1 MFFNIISLPVTILF
15 IVVGCGLFYYAIKLR
30 KRFPE
35 QHNFINSILTFI
47 LWILAG
53 LVYPILFWTDNMNFE
68 LFQVLST
75 FFICIFTP
83 GLIFFILYYQFQF
96 VVKKNPGIEA
106 RRNIENFLNSFDK
119 QEGERNRLGS
129 HTLKTDIH
137 RKALHLFPAGLIIF
151 LWIFAVNIWDG
162 LWNAN
167 DLWGIS
173 GEEFGRFL
181 ILTAGYSGILVFA
194 GLDYVR
200 LSFIFENRNLYHLL
214 PDKVSNILGRTMK
227 RNEIYEYTRPAVI
240 ALSFT
245 PILFL
250 PFGVFCAAT
259 LIATIGDGAASIFG
273 LKFGKKKT
281 PKSSKKTIIGYIAGF
296 IASFGV
302 SIFALW
308 LFEPK
313 ILLIKKIIISI
324 SGALMFFLID
334 IINLKVDDNI
344 LNPIFCGLL
353 MWIVYII

>member
-15 IVVGCGLFYYAIKLR
+15 IVVGCGLLYYAIKL
-30 KRFPE
+30 KKKFTE
-35 QHNFINSILTFI
+35 EHNFISSILTFL
-47 LWILAG
+47 LWITAG
-53 LVYPILFWTDNMNFE
+53 LVYPLFFLTNNLNLRF
-68 LFQVLST
+68 FQTLST
-75 FFICIFTP
+75 LFICIFTP
-83 GLIFFILYYQFQF
+83 GIIFLILYYQYKY
-96 VVKKNPGIEA
+96 VVKINPDIKS
-106 RRNIENFLNSFDK
+106 RRNLETFLKNYN
-119 QEGERNRLGS
+119 NRS
-129 HTLKTDIH
+129 EISDQKTSDIKTDLH
-137 RKALHLFPAGLIIF
+137 RKALHLFPAGIIIL
-151 LWIFAVNIWDG
+151 LWIFANYIWDG
-162 LWNAN
+162 LWNAD

-214 PDKVSNILGRTMK
+214 PDNVSNILGKTMK

-273 LKFGKKKT
+273 LKFGKKNFPKT
-281 PKSSKKTIIGYIAGF
+281 SKKTIIGYIAGF

>member
-15 IVVGCGLFYYAIKLR
+15 IVVGCGLLYYAIKL
-30 KRFPE
+30 KKKFSE
-35 QHNFINSILTFI
+35 EHNFINSILTFL
-47 LWILAG
+47 LWITAG
-53 LVYPILFWTDNMNFE
+53 LVYPLFFLTDNLNLRF
-68 LFQVLST
+68 FQTIST
-75 FFICIFTP
+75 LFICIFTP
-83 GLIFFILYYQFQF
+83 GIIFLILYYQYQY
-96 VVKKNPGIEA
+96 VVKGNPNIKS
-106 RRNIENFLNSFDK
+106 RRNLEAFLKNYN
-119 QEGERNRLGS
+119 NRS
-129 HTLKTDIH
+129 EIRDQKTSDIKTDLH
-137 RKALHLFPAGLIIF
+137 RKALHLFPVGIIIL
-151 LWIFAVNIWDG
+151 LWIFANYIWEG
-162 LWNAN
+162 LWNAD
-167 DLWGIS
+167 DLWSIS

-214 PDKVSNILGRTMK
+214 PDNVSNILGKTMK
-227 RNEIYEYTRPAVI
+227 RNEIYEYTRPDVI
-240 ALSFT
+240 ALSFI

-273 LKFGKKKT
+273 LKFGKKNFPKT
-281 PKSSKKTIIGYIAGF
+281 SKKTIIGYIAGF

-313 ILLIKKIIISI
+313 LLLIKIIVISI

-344 LNPIFCGLL
+344 LNPIFCGLF

>member
-1 MFFNIISLPVTILF
+1 MFFNIVSIPVTIFF
-15 IVVGCGLFYYAIKLR
+15 IIVGCGLLCYAIRLK
-30 KRFPE
+30 KKFSE
-35 QHNFINSILTFI
+35 EHNFMNSILTFL
-47 LWILAG
+47 LWIIAG
-53 LVYPILFWTDNMNFE
+53 LVYPFFFSTNNSNIRF
-68 LFQVLST
+68 FQTLST
-75 FFICIFTP
+75 LFICIFTP
-83 GLIFFILYYQFQF
+83 GIIFLILYYQYQY
-96 VVKKNPGIEA
+96 VVKVNPNIKS
-106 RRNIENFLNSFDK
+106 RRNLETFLKNYN
-119 QEGERNRLGS
+119 NRSELTDQKTS
-129 HTLKTDIH
+129 DIKTDLH
-137 RKALHLFPAGLIIF
+137 RKALHLFPVGIIIL
-151 LWIFAVNIWDG
+151 LWIFANYIWDG
-162 LWNAN
+162 LWNAD

-214 PDKVSNILGRTMK
+214 PDNVLNILGKTIK

-240 ALSFT
+240 ALSFI
-245 PILFL
+245 PIFFL

-273 LKFGKKKT
+273 LKFGKKNF

-313 ILLIKKIIISI
+313 LLLLKIIVISI
-324 SGALMFFLID
+324 SGALIFFLID
-334 IINLKVDDNI
+334 IIDLKVDDNI